1 MKKNSFI
8 LTMLGMT
15 LVLGGCASIMPPHYG
30 QIENYPRSNGYKQ
43 IDSPVPDEELVT
55 LRLGSSLTLRQIGPG
70 TWREG
75 SFAGGSI
82 LKISP
87 GERRLRFHYYTSS
100 STTSGN
106 WTTTTSHTADPE
118 ITYTFEP
125 GRIYRVTAETQRT
138 SEGNMVYIDIEEL
151 DGLPPLFGARLGLIP
166 GWLLSADSNVPFAGI
181 FAFAQMGVETVH
193 GDSPAE
199 FLAEGSIGAG
209 YRPWTDFPDAEPG
222 LDAGLQLGGTVNFFL
237 GKSEK
242 RSGFGLGGGVVLSMA
257 EGRNAHIPYV
267 RASYFPAGVDWHVRL
282 FTDYYFTQEDP
293 LKRFGLGVALFAN

>member
-1 MKKNSFI
+1 MKKNGCI
-8 LTMLGMT
+8 LTILGMA
-15 LVLGGCASIMPPHYG
+15 LALGGCTSIMPPHYG
-30 QIENYPRSNGYKQ
+30 QIENYPQSNGYKQ

-55 LRLGSSLTLRQIGPG
+55 LSVDSRLTLKKIGPG

-87 GERRLRFHYYTSS
+87 GERRLSFRYYTSS

-106 WTTTTSHTADPE
+106 WTTTTTRTADPE

-125 GRIYRVTAETQRT
+125 GRIYSVTAETRRT
-138 SEGNMVYIDIEEL
+138 SEGNMVYIDIKEM

-181 FAFAQMGVETVH
+181 FAFAQMGMETVH
-193 GDSPAE
+193 RDSPAE

-222 LDAGLQLGGTVNFFL
+222 FDAGLQLGGTANFFL
-237 GKSEK
+237 GKSAK

-282 FTDYYFTQEDP
+282 FADYYFTQEDL
-293 LKRFGLGVALFAN
+293 LKRFGLGVMLFAN